1 MKRIINSI
9 LVLAGTGC
17 TIMSVASE
25 AQAISLE
32 FDSQYGSPGFG
43 PGELFVPQGI
53 AIQEGTDNVYISNGR
68 GLNPDGSFNP
78 DLGNR
83 VEIFDPE
90 GNYIGSVGSGGT
102 GPGEF
107 DEPSALEFSPNNGNL
122 YVGDVFNNRI
132 NQYDA
137 EGNFIRSF
145 GEGLFGELIEGRA
158 FFGPSGI
165 TFDEEGNVYI
175 GDFSNDRILKFTEDG
190 ELLDTIGSSGTEPG
204 EFQGPAGV
212 RISPTSGNLFVTDQF
227 NNRVQI
233 LTPEGESLLVFGEQ
247 GVAPGQFN
255 QPIGV
260 EVDEEENIFV
270 ADSINSRVQVFDS
283 EGNLLTTYGEPARF
297 PDGELVPPPA
307 LGDPPFGVAL
317 DLEPG
322 VFNWTAGTALDD
334 ETLYVG
340 DFFQG
345 RVQALNIIE
354 DETVTG
360 GGSGA
365 TVPEPSSILGLTL
378 LGLGAGATWKRRQN
392 AID

>member
-1 MKRIINSI
+1 MKKIINPI
-9 LVLAGTGC
+9 LVLAGTSC

-25 AQAISLE
+25 AQGISLE

-83 VEIFDPE
+83 VEIFDPA

-102 GPGEF
+102 EPGEF
-107 DEPSALEFSPNNGNL
+107 DEPSALEFSPTNGNL

-137 EGNFIRSF
+137 EGNFVRSF

-175 GDFSNDRILKFTEDG
+175 GDFSNDRIIKFTEDG
-190 ELLDTIGSSGTEPG
+190 ELLDTIGSSGTAPG
-204 EFQGPAGV
+204 QFQGPAGV

-233 LTPEGESLLVFGEQ
+233 LTPEGEPLLVFGEQ
-247 GVAPGQFN
+247 GVEPGQFN

-260 EVDEEENIFV
+260 EVDESENIFV
-270 ADSINSRVQVFDS
+270 ADSINSRVQVFDR

-297 PDGELVPPPA
+297 PDGEIVPPPA
-307 LGDPPFGVAL
+307 LGDPPFGVSL

-334 ETLYVG
+334 DTLYVG

-345 RVQALNIIE
+345 RVQALSIV
-354 DETVTG
+354 DGETVTG
-360 GGSGA
+360 GSGA
-365 TVPEPSSILGLTL
+365 AVPEPSSILGLAL
-378 LGLGAGATWKRRQN
+378 LGLGAGATWKRRKISN
-392 AID
+392 Y